1 MQLRRHSGATRLRV
15 STSELGICGSAR
27 EQTSS
32 MLTLAR
38 RLPRARP
45 ALRALGSRSM
55 SLKYS
60 KDHEWIKMDGDVG
73 TVGISDHAQGQLG
86 DVVYVDLPDVGATLA
101 QDDTFGAVESV
112 KAASDVYSPVS
123 GEVVEVNEALNDDP
137 SAVNTA
143 AETDGWMVKIKLS
156 DPGELD
162 GLMDAAAY
170 AKFAED
176 GN

>member
-1 MQLRRHSGATRLRV
+1 
-15 STSELGICGSAR
+15 
-27 EQTSS
+27 
-32 MLTLAR
+32 
-38 RLPRARP
+38 
-45 ALRALGSRSM
+45 M

-60 KDHEWIKMDGDVG
+60 KDHEWIKMDGDIG

-86 DVVYVDLPDVGATLA
+86 DVVYVDLPDVGTTLA

-112 KAASDVYSPVS
+112 KAASDIYSPVS
-123 GEVVEVNEALNDDP
+123 GEVVEINEALNDDP
-137 SAVNTA
+137 SNVNSA

-170 AKFAED
+170 AKFAEE

>member
-1 MQLRRHSGATRLRV
+1 M
-15 STSELGICGSAR
+15 
-27 EQTSS
+27 
-32 MLTLAR
+32 
-38 RLPRARP
+38 
-45 ALRALGSRSM
+45 
-55 SLKYS
+55 
-60 KDHEWIKMDGDVG
+60 
-73 TVGISDHAQGQLG
+73 
-86 DVVYVDLPDVGATLA
+86 VYVDLPDVGSTLA

-112 KAASDVYSPVS
+112 KAASDIYSPVS

-170 AKFAED
+170 AKFAEE

>member
-1 MQLRRHSGATRLRV
+1 
-15 STSELGICGSAR
+15 
-27 EQTSS
+27 
-32 MLTLAR
+32 
-38 RLPRARP
+38 
-45 ALRALGSRSM
+45 
-55 SLKYS
+55 
-60 KDHEWIKMDGDVG
+60 
-73 TVGISDHAQGQLG
+73 
-86 DVVYVDLPDVGATLA
+86 
-101 QDDTFGAVESV
+101 V
-112 KAASDVYSPVS
+112 KAASDIYSPVS

-170 AKFAED
+170 AKFAEE

>member
-1 MQLRRHSGATRLRV
+1 
-15 STSELGICGSAR
+15 
-27 EQTSS
+27 

-60 KDHEWIKMDGDVG
+60 KDHEWIKMDGDIG

-123 GEVVEVNEALNDDP
+123 GEVVEINEALSDDP